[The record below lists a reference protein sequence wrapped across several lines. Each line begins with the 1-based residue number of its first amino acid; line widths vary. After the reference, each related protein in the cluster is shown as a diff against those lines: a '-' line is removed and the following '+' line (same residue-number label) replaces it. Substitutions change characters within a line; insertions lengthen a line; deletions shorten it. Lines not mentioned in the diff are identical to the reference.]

1 MAGPRHTARQGYAV
15 TPTQRREL
23 ASRRLAALWLAPRA
37 AAAQRTPL
45 GVVEH
50 HLAMQAQD
58 LASGLWS
65 IGVRTGGTV
74 EDVVTAV
81 ERGEITRTWPMR
93 GTLHWVATADA
104 GWLTDLLAGPSM
116 RAAARVLASV
126 GLTEEI
132 IAQAGVRWAE
142 HLASAGAMTRAEAA
156 AVLAAGG
163 IDPSGQRTYYLLVRH
178 HQLGLLRQGP
188 IRRLAAGPASFEPT
202 FVLAAEPRL
211 GRGNAQTDP
220 DASAGA
226 AGQESSPESRAP
238 RRPGREEAL
247 ARLADRYVTSHGPV
261 TERDF
266 AGWCDQPLRL
276 VREAVAL
283 TDGRVRTEQ
292 VGETAY
298 LVHADAPPAAAAHG
312 GDEGTLLL
320 PGFDEWLLGYKDRRA
335 QLTPEQERAV
345 VPGGNGMFR
354 GTLVADCA
362 VAGTWRRTV
371 ARELVTVEVTPFVR
385 VTRALRAG
393 AEGAVAAYGRFWGL
407 PARARWVDG

>member
-1 MAGPRHTARQGYAV
+1 M

-188 IRRLAAGPASFEPT
+188 IRRLAAG
-202 FVLAAEPRL
+202 
-211 GRGNAQTDP
+211 
-220 DASAGA
+220 
-226 AGQESSPESRAP
+226 
-238 RRPGREEAL
+238 REEAL

>member
-1 MAGPRHTARQGYAV
+1 
-15 TPTQRREL
+15 
-23 ASRRLAALWLAPRA
+23 
-37 AAAQRTPL
+37 
-45 GVVEH
+45 
-50 HLAMQAQD
+50 MQAQD

-74 EDVVTAV
+74 EEVLAAV

-116 RAAARVLASV
+116 RAANRVLAQA
-126 GLTEEI
+126 GLTDDNV
-132 IAQAGVRWAE
+132 ARAGALWTE
-142 HLASAGAMTRAEAA
+142 HLVAGGAMTRAAAA
-156 AVLAAGG
+156 AVLASGG

-202 FVLAAEPRL
+202 FVLVADPRL
-211 GRGNAQTDP
+211 NGHHAP
-220 DASAGA
+220 ADADAP
-226 AGQESSPESRAP
+226 AGQERRTEPYGP
-238 RRPGREEAL
+238 RRPGREDAL
-247 ARLADRYVTSHGPV
+247 ARLADRYVASHGPV

-298 LVHADAPPAAAAHG
+298 LVHNDAPPAAAAQ
-312 GDEGTLLL
+312 GDAVGTLLL

-335 QLTPEQERAV
+335 QLTAEQERAV
-345 VPGGNGMFR
+345 VPGGNGVFR

-371 ARELVTVEVTPFVR
+371 AHDVITVEVTPFVR
-385 VTRALRAG
+385 VTRPLRSG
-393 AEGAVAAYGRFWGL
+393 AEEAVAAYGSFWGL
-407 PARARWVDG
+407 PARLRWVDG

>member
-1 MAGPRHTARQGYAV
+1 
-15 TPTQRREL
+15 
-23 ASRRLAALWLAPRA
+23 
-37 AAAQRTPL
+37 
-45 GVVEH
+45 
-50 HLAMQAQD
+50 
-58 LASGLWS
+58 
-65 IGVRTGGTV
+65 
-74 EDVVTAV
+74 
-81 ERGEITRTWPMR
+81 
-93 GTLHWVATADA
+93 
-104 GWLTDLLAGPSM
+104 
-116 RAAARVLASV
+116 
-126 GLTEEI
+126 
-132 IAQAGVRWAE
+132 
-142 HLASAGAMTRAEAA
+142 
-156 AVLAAGG
+156 
-163 IDPSGQRTYYLLVRH
+163 
-178 HQLGLLRQGP
+178 
-188 IRRLAAGPASFEPT
+188 
-202 FVLAAEPRL
+202 
-211 GRGNAQTDP
+211 
-220 DASAGA
+220 
-226 AGQESSPESRAP
+226 

-371 ARELVTVEVTPFVR
+371 ARELITVEVTPFVR

>member
-1 MAGPRHTARQGYAV
+1 M
-15 TPTQRREL
+15 TPTQRRAL
-23 ASRRLAALWLAPRA
+23 ASRRLAALWLAPLA
-37 AAAQRTPL
+37 ATADRTPL
-45 GVVEH
+45 AVVEH

-74 EDVVTAV
+74 EEVLAAV

-104 GWLTDLLAGPSM
+104 AWLTDLLAGPSM
-116 RAAARVLASV
+116 RAATRVLSHV
-126 GLTEEI
+126 GLTDEI
-132 IAQAGVRWAE
+132 IARAGVLWSE
-142 HLASAGAMTRAEAA
+142 HLAASGAMSRAEAA
-156 AVLAAGG
+156 AVLADGG

-178 HQLGLLRQGP
+178 HQLGVLRQGP

-202 FVLAAEPRL
+202 FV
-211 GRGNAQTDP
+211 
-220 DASAGA
+220 SALNPPSG
-226 AGQESSPESRAP
+226 GP
-238 RRPGREEAL
+238 RRPERAEAL
-247 ARLADRYVTSHGPV
+247 TWLADRYVASHGPV
-261 TERDF
+261 TERDL

-283 TDGRVRTEQ
+283 TDGRVQTEQ

-298 LVHADAPPAAAAHG
+298 LVHADAPPTAAGPG

-335 QLTPEQERAV
+335 QLTPGQERAV

-371 ARELVTVEVTPFVR
+371 ARDVITVDVTPFAR
-385 VTRALRAG
+385 VTRALRSG

-407 PARARWVDG
+407 PARLRWVDG

>member
-1 MAGPRHTARQGYAV
+1 MAGPRHTGRRGYAV

-74 EDVVTAV
+74 EDVVAAV

-226 AGQESSPESRAP
+226 AGQESSPESREP

-247 ARLADRYVTSHGPV
+247 ARLADRNVASHGPV

-371 ARELVTVEVTPFVR
+371 AREVITVEVTPFVR

>member
-1 MAGPRHTARQGYAV
+1 MTLAE
-15 TPTQRREL
+15 RRAL

-37 AAAQRTPL
+37 AAADRTPL
-45 GVVEH
+45 AVVEH

-74 EDVVTAV
+74 QDVLAAV
-81 ERGEITRTWPMR
+81 DRGEITRTWPMR

-116 RAAARVLASV
+116 RAAARVLAQV
-126 GLTEEI
+126 GLTQEI
-132 IAQAGVRWAE
+132 IARAGALWTD
-142 HLASAGAMTRAEAA
+142 HLGAAGAMTRAEAA

-202 FVLAAEPRL
+202 FVLSADPPR
-211 GRGNAQTDP
+211 
-220 DASAGA
+220 
-226 AGQESSPESRAP
+226 GQDH
-238 RRPGREEAL
+238 RRPARAEAL
-247 ARLADRYVTSHGPV
+247 SLLADRYVASHGPV

-276 VREAVAL
+276 VREARAL

-298 LVHADAPPAAAAHG
+298 LVHADAPPAAAVHG

-335 QLTPEQERAV
+335 QLTPDQERAV
-345 VPGGNGMFR
+345 VPGGNGVFR
-354 GTLVADCA
+354 GTLVADGA

-371 ARELVTVEVTPFVR
+371 ARELITVEVTPFVR
-385 VTRALRAG
+385 VTRSLRAG
-393 AEGAVAAYGRFWGL
+393 TEGAVAAYGRFWGL
-407 PARARWVDG
+407 PARLRWADG